1 MFPLLN
7 ANASDLTISQFET
20 YTGILLNKLLDGS
33 LFLVKKILIVL
44 LIWFIGKKLVK
55 ILLNFF
61 SKTFSKAHVDVSL
74 SKFLLSLFKFVLYAV
89 LVITMIGAVGIE
101 TSSLVT
107 LIGSL
112 GLTVGLSLQGSL
124 SNFAGG
130 VLILLFK
137 PFKVGDYIV
146 ACGCEGT
153 VQVIDLL
160 YTKLATADNKTI
172 TLPNGTLANSSIT
185 NVANEPVRRVEVSV
199 GVSYSTDLKKA
210 KAILETVIRSNE
222 NVLTDHEII
231 IFVNDLGDS
240 SITLTTRC
248 WVNSENYWTTLWALR
263 ESYKEAFDENGISIP
278 FPQMDVYIKENV
290 PSK

>member
-1 MFPLLN
+1 MMYPLLTV
-7 ANASDLTISQFET
+7 SDTTVAEIET
-20 YTGILLNKLLDGS
+20 YTGILLRKLFDGS
-33 LFLVKKILIVL
+33 LFIVKKIIVVL
-44 LIWFIGKKLVK
+44 LIWLIGKKLIK
-55 ILLNFF
+55 ILLGFL
-61 SKTFSKAHVDVSL
+61 SKTFDKAHIDVSL
-74 SKFLLSLFKFVLYAV
+74 SKFLLSLFKFLLYGVL
-89 LVITMIGAVGIE
+89 IISIIGAIGIE

-160 YTKLATADNKTI
+160 YTRLATVDNKTV
-172 TLPNGTLANSSIT
+172 TLPNGTLANSNIT
-185 NVANEPVRRVEVSV
+185 NVASEPVRRVDVSI

-210 KAILETVIRSNE
+210 KSVLETVIRNNE
-222 NVLTDHEII
+222 NVLKDRDIVV
-231 IFVNDLGDS
+231 FVDALGDS
-240 SITLTTRC
+240 GITLTTRC
-248 WVNSENYWTTLWALR
+248 WTAGENYWPTLWALR
-263 ESYKEAFDENGISIP
+263 EDFKEAFDENGIIIP
-278 FPQMDVYIKENV
+278 FPQVDVNIR
-290 PSK
+290 

>member
-1 MFPLLN
+1 MYSLLTVSN
-7 ANASDLTISQFET
+7 TTVAEIET
-20 YTGILLNKLLDGS
+20 YTSILLQKLFDGS
-33 LFLVKKILIVL
+33 LFIVKKIIIVL
-44 LIWFIGKKLVK
+44 LIWLIGKKLVK
-55 ILLNFF
+55 IVLGFL
-61 SKTFSKAHVDVSL
+61 SKTFDKAHMDISL
-74 SKFLLSLFKFVLYAV
+74 SKFLLSLSKFLLYAV
-89 LVITMIGAVGIE
+89 LAVSIISAVGIE

-130 VLILLFK
+130 VLLLLFK

-160 YTKLATADNKTI
+160 YTKLATVDNKTV
-172 TLPNGTLANSSIT
+172 TLPNGTLANSNIT
-185 NVANEPVRRVEVSV
+185 NVASEPIRRVDVSI
-199 GVSYSTDLKKA
+199 GVSYDTDLKKA
-210 KAILETVIRSNE
+210 KSVLENVIRNNK
-222 NVLTDHEII
+222 NVLTDRDITV
-231 IFVNDLGDS
+231 FVDALGDS

-248 WVNSENYWTTLWALR
+248 WTAGENYWSTLWALR

-278 FPQMDVYIKENV
+278 FPQMDVHVK
-290 PSK
+290 

>member
-1 MFPLLN
+1 MYSLLTVSN
-7 ANASDLTISQFET
+7 PTVAEIET
-20 YTGILLNKLLDGS
+20 YTAILLRKLFDGS
-33 LFLVKKILIVL
+33 LFIVKKIIIVL
-44 LIWFIGKKLVK
+44 LIWLIGKKLIK
-55 ILLNFF
+55 MLLNFL
-61 SKTFSKAHVDVSL
+61 SRTFDKAHMDVSL
-74 SKFLLSLFKFVLYAV
+74 SKFLLSLSRFLLYAV
-89 LVITMIGAVGIE
+89 LVISIIGAIGIE

-160 YTKLATADNKTI
+160 YTRLATVDNKTV
-172 TLPNGTLANSSIT
+172 TLPNGTLANSNIT
-185 NVANEPVRRVEVSV
+185 NVASEPVRRVDVSI
-199 GVSYSTDLKKA
+199 GVSYDTDLKKA
-210 KAILETVIRSNE
+210 KSVLETVIRSNE
-222 NVLTDHEII
+222 NVLTDRDIMV
-231 IFVNDLGDS
+231 FVDTLGDS

-248 WVNSENYWTTLWALR
+248 WTASEHYWPTVWALR
-263 ESYKEAFDENGISIP
+263 ENFKEAFDENGISIP
-278 FPQMDVYIKENV
+278 FPQMDVHV
-290 PSK
+290 R